1 MQGLGWFAAIIVG
14 GLAGWIASGI
24 MGTDTGLIANIVV
37 GIVGAI
43 VGNWL
48 LGMAGL
54 PARAG
59 SWLSQGL
66 AALVGAVFLIWV
78 VQGLS

>member
-1 MQGLGWFAAIIVG
+1 MQGLSWIAAIIVG
-14 GLAGWIASGI
+14 GFAGWIASGI
-24 MGTDTGLIANIVV
+24 MGTGTGLLANIVV

-48 LGMAGL
+48 LGMAGFQT
-54 PARAG
+54 RAG
-59 SWLSQGL
+59 SWLSQGI

-78 VQGLS
+78 VQGLG

>member
-1 MQGLGWFAAIIVG
+1 MQGLGWFAAVIVG
-14 GLAGWIASGI
+14 GLAGWIASGV
-24 MGTDTGLIANIVV
+24 MGTGTGMLANIVV
-37 GIVGAI
+37 GIVGGI

-54 PARAG
+54 ATRTG
-59 SWLSQGL
+59 SWLSQGI
-66 AALVGAVFLIWV
+66 AALVGAVFMIWV